1 MIVFLLSGFLPCCLA
16 ASAQVSAGPT
26 LDTSGVMAVRVN
38 AGFSFGIA
46 LPESSAATVGLG
58 VQAGTEAPL
67 SITGSY
73 AYTRFDGAL
82 GARAELLTTASL
94 IGSTGTVELAPS
106 VLFVRHQ
113 SRSESAASEKSFF
126 STSTTVSGRAIS
138 VRPHGGLQVRDNQGE
153 AADKRTFGGVFG
165 VDVGYEFFLIDVL

>member
-73 AYTRFDGAL
+73 AYTRIDGAL

-113 SRSESAASEKSFF
+113 SRSESAASEKSFSALAPQLVAGPSACGRMAVCKSEITRAKPPTKGHLVAYLVLMLATSF
-126 STSTTVSGRAIS
+126 S
-138 VRPHGGLQVRDNQGE
+138 
-153 AADKRTFGGVFG
+153 
-165 VDVGYEFFLIDVL
+165 